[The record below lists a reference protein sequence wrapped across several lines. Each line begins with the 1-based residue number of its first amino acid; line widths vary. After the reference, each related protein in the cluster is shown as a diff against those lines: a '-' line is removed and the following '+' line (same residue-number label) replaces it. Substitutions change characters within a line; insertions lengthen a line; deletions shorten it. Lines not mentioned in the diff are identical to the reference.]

1 MALIVIIVISYLLG
15 SIPFPYLI
23 GKLFTG
29 KDIRKSGSG
38 NMGTLNTFRLLKEE
52 KGTKAAIPGLLLVL
66 ICDMGKAALALFL
79 AQKLQFLGYDLT
91 TGMILSAAFAVIGH
105 NWPIWLDFK
114 GGRGAACL
122 MGMLLYLDPLS
133 LLVWGVPI
141 LIASMITE
149 PILEKRTTFKISQL
163 FSALGTQMVGR
174 AIGIVIGLILLYFYN
189 VQIFYIALIP
199 VILLLI
205 KNIDRVKGYLKE
217 LKEKNKSIKN

>member
-174 AIGIVIGLILLYFYN
+174 TIGIVIGLILLYFYN

-205 KNIDRVKGYLKE
+205 KNIDRVKDYLKE

>member
-1 MALIVIIVISYLLG
+1 MELIIIIVISYLLG

-38 NMGTLNTFRLLKEE
+38 NMGSLNTFRLLNEE
-52 KGTKAAIPGLLLVL
+52 KGIKAAIPGFIMVL
-66 ICDMGKAALALFL
+66 GCDMGKAALALFL
-79 AQKLQFLGYDLT
+79 TQELQFLGYDLMA
-91 TGMILSAAFAVIGH
+91 GLILSAAFVIIGH
-105 NWPIWLDFK
+105 NWPIWLNFK

-133 LLVWGVPI
+133 LLVWGAPI
-141 LIASMITE
+141 LVASMVTE
-149 PILEKRTTFKISQL
+149 PILERRTAFKISQL

-174 AIGIVIGLILLYFYN
+174 VIGIVIGLILLYLYQD
-189 VQIFYIALIP
+189 QIFYITLIP

-205 KNIDRVKGYLKE
+205 KNIDRVEKYLKE
-217 LKEKNKSIKN
+217 LKQKK

>member
-114 GGRGAACL
+114 EVEER
-122 MGMLLYLDPLS
+122 
-133 LLVWGVPI
+133 LV
-141 LIASMITE
+141 
-149 PILEKRTTFKISQL
+149 
-163 FSALGTQMVGR
+163 
-174 AIGIVIGLILLYFYN
+174 
-189 VQIFYIALIP
+189 
-199 VILLLI
+199 
-205 KNIDRVKGYLKE
+205 
-217 LKEKNKSIKN
+217 